1 MLQSP
6 LEGRRK
12 KSHEAEKE
20 RRREREGERERERE
34 RDLGGRWEGEEKN
47 EHIQVWEG
55 RREALRASSP
65 PKSACPEHRRNSGQ
79 TWAILPTPPS
89 PAPISFHIFGSK
101 FSFFIKS
108 MTILELRYHRTGSSL
123 FSAMITF
130 HNIKRAGVLFIPPC

>member
-1 MLQSP
+1 MLQSH

-12 KSHEAEKE
+12 KSQEAEKE
-20 RRREREGERERERE
+20 RERVG
-34 RDLGGRWEGEEKN
+34 DLGGRWEGEEKN

-55 RREALRASSP
+55 RREAVRVSSS

-79 TWAILPTPPS
+79 MWAILPTLPS
-89 PAPISFHIFGSK
+89 PALISFHIFGAK
-101 FSFFIKS
+101 FSFFMKS
-108 MTILELRYHRTGSSL
+108 MTILELRYHKTGSSL